1 MCFNLHKYGDNIMCD
16 LTKPHFQD
24 PDKAREYLEDLRW
37 DGEPICPHCN
47 NNEAWPI
54 KGGRKGLYKCAS
66 PSCRKQFTV
75 TIGTVFE
82 NSRVPLNK
90 WLMAVYIMA
99 SSKKGVS
106 SKQLERTLGV
116 TYKTAWFMSHRI
128 REAMKDVN
136 GGLFGTGGGF
146 VEVDEAYIGKKK
158 TARKGRLRGTEAY
171 KAKIQVLS
179 LVDRETGRARS
190 IVVDD
195 LSVKTLLPIV
205 VENVS
210 ENATVMTNMAY
221 DYGKAKKHFKDHKSV
236 NHGLKE
242 YVNAEDNEIHTNTIE
257 GFFSVFKRGMKG
269 IYQHCSQ
276 DHLQRYMSEFDFR
289 YNTREKLGYDD
300 AMRADLILKGIQ
312 GKRLTYN
319 PIS

>member
-1 MCFNLHKYGDNIMCD
+1 MCD
-16 LTKPHFQD
+16 LTKPHFSD
-24 PDKAREYLEDLRW
+24 ADKAREYLEELRW
-37 DGEPICPHCN
+37 SGNPVCPHCGS
-47 NNEAWPI
+47 EGAWPI
-54 KGGRKGLYKCAS
+54 EGGRKGLHKCKANY
-66 PSCRKQFTV
+66 CRKQFTV

-90 WLMAVYIMA
+90 WLMAVYMMA

-146 VEVDEAYIGKKK
+146 VEADETYIGKKN
-158 TARKGRLRGTEAY
+158 TARKGRLRGKEA
-171 KAKIQVLS
+171 KSAKVQVLS
-179 LVDRETGRARS
+179 LIDRESGRAKS
-190 IVVDD
+190 IVVDN
-195 LSVKTLLPIV
+195 LQVKTLLPIL

-210 ENATVMTNMAY
+210 DRATIMTDKAS
-221 DYGKAKKHFKDHKSV
+221 DYQAAKKHFKAHHSV
-236 NHGLKE
+236 NHSVRE
-242 YVNAEDNEIHTNTIE
+242 YVNLDNNQIHSNTVE

-319 PIS
+319 PIG